1 MLVLR
6 QSICHSK
13 GICSYHAS
21 HSCYILYEVS
31 ALLYLL
37 TYFIPGFHYII
48 DAHFCFPKGISVLY
62 FYPSISY

>member
-21 HSCYILYEVS
+21 HSCYRLYEVS
-31 ALLYLL
+31 VLLYLL
-37 TYFIPGFHYII
+37 TYIILGFHYNLE
-48 DAHFCFPKGISVLY
+48 AHFCFLQGISVLS
-62 FYPSISY
+62 FYPLISY